1 LSEIL
6 TQVTNPYAY
15 FALVL
20 NLQPGRHRYTFEL
33 MSTLF
38 ALTDKVVMQFKHF
51 FRKRRPA
58 DRSQIVQPVL
68 LTPSHGSYPMGHAAQ
83 SYLVAA
89 VLTNLVVG
97 NAANTDV
104 ETQLGRLAERI
115 SFNRVVAGVHYVE
128 DLTAGKALGTE
139 LAKYFL
145 NQAGAPT
152 VAPAES
158 TTALNWLWTRAKREW
173 A

>member
-1 LSEIL
+1 
-6 TQVTNPYAY
+6 
-15 FALVL
+15 
-20 NLQPGRHRYTFEL
+20 
-33 MSTLF
+33 
-38 ALTDKVVMQFKHF
+38 MQFKHY
-51 FRKRRPA
+51 FRIRRPA

-89 VLTNLVVG
+89 VLKDLVVG
-97 NAANTDV
+97 NTANTDV

-128 DLTAGKALGTE
+128 DLSAGKALGVA
-139 LAKYFL
+139 LAAYFL
-145 NQAGAPT
+145 NEAGAPT
-152 VAPAES
+152 VPPAES
-158 TTALNWLWTRAKREW
+158 TTAVNWLWTRAKQEW